1 MAIEINEERAVARV
15 VHQQVQGM
23 LEKNLEL
30 LDRVIAPD
38 AKLVHITGTVQ
49 SKDEWLQQIRLG
61 RMHYFGSQEVFV
73 SSGCKRKAGA
83 SSHA

>member
-1 MAIEINEERAVARV
+1 MTVKINEERAVARV

-30 LDRVIAPD
+30 LHQVIAPN

-49 SKDEWLQQIRLG
+49 SKAE
-61 RMHYFGSQEVFV
+61 
-73 SSGCKRKAGA
+73 
-83 SSHA
+83 